1 MIELAKSTSVA
12 MQMISDKICERQ
24 EATPIRATPTTVYF
38 DTSLTEG
45 EKLAQ
50 KVRFSCHGNH
60 NVHK

>member
-24 EATPIRATPTTVYF
+24 EATPIRTTPTTVYF

-45 EKLAQ
+45 EKISS
-50 KVRFSCHGNH
+50 KSMF
-60 NVHK
+60 